1 MIQTTVGMF
10 GVFAVLRLG
19 MTATKYIA
27 EYRQTD
33 PERAGRIIGLSGLV
47 AMATGGLMA
56 LGLLVFAPWIAE
68 HTINAP
74 HLTGVLRIGG
84 LILFISALNG
94 AQTGAPS

>member
-1 MIQTTVGMF
+1 
-10 GVFAVLRLG
+10 

-47 AMATGGLMA
+47 AMATGDLMA

-84 LILFISALNG
+84 LSLSSALNVRKQG
-94 AQTGAPS
+94 RCQDLKPSKRSLTSTFLLV